1 VVVVD
6 METMEGFVGEDTQD
20 TSLTVQQPLK
30 PGRTYTWVVNAMTTP
45 GMYILAEASRRI
57 KVKP

>member
-1 VVVVD
+1 

-30 PGRTYTWVVNAMTTP
+30 PGRTYTWVVNAMTTA
-45 GMYILAEASRRI
+45 GMYMLAEASRQI